1 MRHWRVTLFIN
12 DGLLHKYVYD
22 FDLADGV
29 FIGKFG
35 NWFKIGNIYS
45 IEARK
50 VVHWYK
56 EDLGKEIAHIGCN
69 RVD

>member
-22 FDLADGV
+22 FDLADDA
-29 FIGKFG
+29 FIGKTG

-50 VVHWYK
+50 VVRWYK
-56 EDLGKEIAHIGCN
+56 KDLGREKAHNGRN
-69 RVD
+69 RVG